1 MDPSATLLSLLHKNP
16 ASPSETTMTGQRS
29 PTTTPSYPSSQ
40 PTPPPNQSS
49 PSSMP
54 IFSYAQPF
62 TQPLAYNSTVFP
74 PATVPP
80 PPPPPPP
87 PPLSSQS
94 QQMSPNPIASLLQ
107 TLNTS
112 SISSPSQATSISA
125 SGTPQPQQILIPFGG
140 ENEVTTSTGT
150 GDPTLLNIDK
160 ASTESLKLALFGHPS
175 STASFD
181 ERYYLFALL
190 MFDFTMMTF
199 LIIKNF
205 QLIAISQSAGEQ
217 KSIFNRYFVASK

>member
-16 ASPSETTMTGQRS
+16 TSPSETTMAGQRS
-29 PTTTPSYPSSQ
+29 PTTPSYPSSQ

-49 PSSMP
+49 PNPMP

-87 PPLSSQS
+87 PPLQLSSQS
-94 QQMSPNPIASLLQ
+94 QQMSTNPLASLLQ

-112 SISSPSQATSISA
+112 SISSQATSISA

-140 ENEVTTSTGT
+140 ENEATTSTGT
-150 GDPTLLNIDK
+150 GDPTLLNI
-160 ASTESLKLALFGHPS
+160 
-175 STASFD
+175 
-181 ERYYLFALL
+181 
-190 MFDFTMMTF
+190 
-199 LIIKNF
+199 
-205 QLIAISQSAGEQ
+205 
-217 KSIFNRYFVASK
+217 